1 MSDTFPRNNPWFREI
16 PTPITI
22 YQAISLWRVFF
33 LSSFIKNL
41 VNIDPHNFV
50 TDIGVIL
57 ISNPWVIK
65 QLKHR
70 QLFSSCNIPSVYG
83 FFAIVETSDEINMGW
98 KCTISHTQKIIPNSF
113 LSEFYQSTFGVQTHG
128 SVFMYIVF

>member
-22 YQAISLWRVFF
+22 YQAISLWRFFF

-57 ISNPWVIK
+57 VSNPWVIK

-98 KCTISHTQKIIPNSF
+98 KCTISHTQKSSLIPFSLNSTSQHLVCKLMEVF
-113 LSEFYQSTFGVQTHG
+113 LC
-128 SVFMYIVF
+128 IVF

>member
-22 YQAISLWRVFF
+22 YQAISLWRFFF

-65 QLKHR
+65 QLKRR

-98 KCTISHTQKIIPNSF
+98 KCTISHTQKSSLIPFSLNSTSQHLVCKLMEVF
-113 LSEFYQSTFGVQTHG
+113 LC
-128 SVFMYIVF
+128 IVF

>member
-22 YQAISLWRVFF
+22 YQAISLWRFFF
-33 LSSFIKNL
+33 LSSFIKNP

-57 ISNPWVIK
+57 VSNPWVIK

-98 KCTISHTQKIIPNSF
+98 KCTISHTQKSSLIPFSLNSTSQHLVCKLMEVF
-113 LSEFYQSTFGVQTHG
+113 LC
-128 SVFMYIVF
+128 IVF